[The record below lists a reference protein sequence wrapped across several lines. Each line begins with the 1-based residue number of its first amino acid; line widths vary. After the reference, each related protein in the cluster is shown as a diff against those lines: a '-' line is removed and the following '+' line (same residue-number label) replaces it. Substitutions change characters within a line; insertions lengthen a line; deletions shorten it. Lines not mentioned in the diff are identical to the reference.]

1 MRTTTKLIR
10 KCFTEVYPKDSKRH
24 INSVMET
31 LTNHVSC
38 CGKVFIHMKIRL
50 AGINS
55 MKNVI
60 TNKEGIL
67 QQYHDLYIQSENIL
81 LAYIDVFECFRNNC
95 LELY

>member
-1 MRTTTKLIR
+1 MGTATKLIR

-24 INSVMET
+24 INSLMET

-67 QQYHDLYIQSENIL
+67 QQYHDLHIQSENIL